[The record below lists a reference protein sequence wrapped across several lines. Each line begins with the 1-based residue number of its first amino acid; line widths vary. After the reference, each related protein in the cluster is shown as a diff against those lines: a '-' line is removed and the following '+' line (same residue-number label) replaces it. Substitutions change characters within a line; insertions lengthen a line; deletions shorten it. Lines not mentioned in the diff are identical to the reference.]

1 MPGKGY
7 KNVMKIN
14 WIMPDADS
22 GKVLHACYRDYG
34 LSSFAAG
41 ILRRN
46 GLVQPEQIEG
56 FLRPLLRRLSDPF
69 LLPEMRQAVDRID
82 AALRRREKIVLYGD
96 YDVDGV
102 TSVTIVARLLLSY
115 GGDVSCFLPNRMD
128 EGYGLS
134 PHAVERCFS
143 QGKPHLLIAIDC
155 ATNSCEDIARIRREG
170 VDVIILDHHEYGGQ
184 RPDCTALVNPK
195 LGTDFHYLCSAG
207 LAFKLA
213 HALLKNCPL
222 PDFDLKEVLDLV
234 ALATLA
240 DLVPLVEENRILVRK
255 GLEQMERTRW
265 PGLAALISLACIRP
279 PIRAGD
285 VGFRLGPRINA
296 AGRLGTAETALQLL
310 LTNDPVEATRLARV
324 LDEHN
329 RERQSVERSVAEE
342 VETWVQ
348 SYFDPHRHAAIVAG
362 EKDWHDGVLGIVASR
377 VMRRYH
383 RPTLV
388 VGFNGDGMGKGSG
401 RSIEGLS
408 LVEALGRCSH
418 LLHQFGGHEMAAGLS
433 LPRENFP
440 AFRQAFEQVAE
451 DLLQNQELCRS
462 LRVDLEVGLGQ
473 IGFELL
479 EEQESL
485 EPYGMA
491 NEQPLLVVRGVT
503 PAWEPR
509 VLKERHLKFDLL
521 AHRRKIS
528 AIFFDGAIDAPPRP
542 PWDIAFRLERNDFLG
557 RVEAQMHVVALRS
570 SE

>member
-1 MPGKGY
+1 MPER
-7 KNVMKIN
+7 
-14 WIMPDADS
+14 PS
-22 GKVLHACYRDYG
+22 GEVLRHCFRDFG

-41 ILRRN
+41 IIQRN
-46 GLVQPEQIEG
+46 GLTDPEKIEG
-56 FLRPLLRRLSDPF
+56 FLQPRLRRLSDPF

-82 AALRRREKIVLYGD
+82 AALRRREKIFLYGD

-102 TSVTIVARLLLSY
+102 TSVTIVARLLLGY
-115 GGDVSCFLPNRMD
+115 GGDVSCFLPNRME

-134 PHAVERCFS
+134 PQAVERCFA
-143 QGKPHLLIAIDC
+143 QGKPDLLIAIDC
-155 ATNSCEDIARIRREG
+155 ATNSVEDIARIRQAG
-170 VDVIILDHHEYGGQ
+170 VDVIVLDHHEFGGQ

-195 LGTDFHYLCSAG
+195 LGDDFHYLCSAG

-222 PDFDLKEVLDLV
+222 PDFDLKEFLDLV

-240 DLVPLVEENRILVRK
+240 DLVPLIEENRILVRK
-255 GLEQMERTRW
+255 GLEQMDHTRW

-285 VGFRLGPRINA
+285 VGYRLGPRINA

-310 LTNDPVEATRLARV
+310 LTNDPVEAVQLAQT
-324 LDEHN
+324 LDDHN
-329 RERQSVERSVAEE
+329 KERQTVERSVTEE
-342 VETWVQ
+342 VESWVQ

-362 EKDWHDGVLGIVASR
+362 EDDWHDGVLGIVASR

-408 LVEALGRCSH
+408 LVEALGRCSQY
-418 LLHQFGGHEMAAGLS
+418 LHQFGGHEMAAGLS

-440 AFRQAFEQVAE
+440 AFRKAFEEVAG
-451 DLLQNQELCRS
+451 DLLEHRELCRS
-462 LRVDLEVGLGQ
+462 LRLDLEVSLPQ
-473 IGFELL
+473 IGFDLL

-509 VLKERHLKFDLL
+509 ILKDRHLKFDLL
-521 AHRRKIS
+521 AQRRKIS
-528 AIFFDGAIDAPPRP
+528 AIFFDGAMDPPPRP
-542 PWDIAFRLERNDFLG
+542 PWDIAFRLERNDFQG

-570 SE
+570 SK